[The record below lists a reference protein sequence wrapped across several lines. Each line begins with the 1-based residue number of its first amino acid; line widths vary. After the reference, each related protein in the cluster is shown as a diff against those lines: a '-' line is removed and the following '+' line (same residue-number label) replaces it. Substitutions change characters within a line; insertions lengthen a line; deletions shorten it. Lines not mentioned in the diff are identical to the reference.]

1 MKPQATLSADL
12 RRISYWLVNGQEKL
26 AWEFIDRDLVKYSDL
41 GLTDTLLRLK
51 KIDRL
56 HAAELAMTTSI
67 ILANRA
73 QI

>member
-12 RRISYWLVNGQEKL
+12 RRISYWFQNGQEKL
-26 AWEFIDRDLVKYSDL
+26 ALDFIDKDLIKYSEL
-41 GLTDTLLRLK
+41 GVTDTLLRIK
-51 KIDRL
+51 KLDRL

-67 ILANRA
+67 ILAN